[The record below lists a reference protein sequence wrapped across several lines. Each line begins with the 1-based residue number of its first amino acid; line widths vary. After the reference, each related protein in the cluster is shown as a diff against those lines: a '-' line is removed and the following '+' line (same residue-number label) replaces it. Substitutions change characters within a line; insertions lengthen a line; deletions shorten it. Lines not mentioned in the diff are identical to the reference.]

1 MKQTSQMET
10 RFVQPLSC
18 LALSVITSIG
28 ILPPVIAQES
38 SPAKLACEA
47 TLSNAEQKPRQ
58 KQAQKIAQFADPQ
71 QERSQLIQQ
80 ANALF
85 SQGDFQGAEENLC
98 KFLKRYSDDAFGHF
112 QLGNVF
118 FRSKKFEAAISAYR
132 EAIRL
137 KPQYAVAYNAVGMV
151 FASQNRWS
159 EAIAEYQ
166 KALEINLDYGD
177 ALTNLALAF
186 WQTNKK
192 DEALVSLEKA
202 INIFKKQNRN
212 EKANQVEQLMQR
224 IKNSNDNLS

>member
-1 MKQTSQMET
+1 MKQRSKMES
-10 RFVQPLSC
+10 RFVQTLSC
-18 LALSVITSIG
+18 LALSVITSTG
-28 ILPPVIAQES
+28 VLPAVLAQEA
-38 SPAKLACEA
+38 SPSKLACEA

-58 KQAQKIAQFADPQ
+58 KQAQKVAQFADPQ

-85 SQGDFQGAEENLC
+85 SQGDLQGAEENLC

-118 FRSKKFEAAISAYR
+118 FRGKKYEAAISAYR

-137 KPQYAVAYNAVGMV
+137 RPQYAVAYNAAGMV

-159 EAIAEYQ
+159 DAIAEYQ
-166 KALEINLDYGD
+166 KALEINRNYGD
-177 ALTNLALAF
+177 ALANLALAF

-192 DEALVSLEKA
+192 DEALASLEKA
-202 INIFKKQNRN
+202 IGIFKQQNRN
-212 EKANQVEQLMQR
+212 EKANQVEQLLQK
-224 IKNSNDNLS
+224 IKNSDDNLS